1 MSNLVEL
8 RILEKCL
15 IFNSSHPRHFE
26 KKIQINSTSFA
37 VEVHV
42 VINKLYPNLMSKRNE
57 FGPSLSNYPQQSQN
71 KHQIIEVYVPNPCGV
86 KGYHNMLQ

>member
-1 MSNLVEL
+1 
-8 RILEKCL
+8 
-15 IFNSSHPRHFE
+15 
-26 KKIQINSTSFA
+26 
-37 VEVHV
+37 
-42 VINKLYPNLMSKRNE
+42 MSKRNE